1 MSPANHRHER
11 VGEEIAHEINALLV
25 GELKDPRLEGMVV
38 ASEVRV
44 QPDMKH
50 ARVFINVKG
59 TNKEQSDAIKAL
71 EHASG
76 YIRRELVERLQLR
89 RVPELPRNRAC
100 SGEWRHRR
108 RRRASGRSTAWAQAE
123 VRGKCS
129 WCARPNHSLRRLPIP
144 KHPCKGFSRLRK
156 CIALR
161 PKPPFLL
168 CLACFTWE
176 ITSAKRS
183 GGGPHGNDNER

>member
-1 MSPANHRHER
+1 MSPANHHHER
-11 VGEEIAHEINALLV
+11 VGEEIAHEINAMLV

-89 RVPELPRNRAC
+89 RVPELHFTLDLSQEHVERI
-100 SGEWRHRR
+100 E
-108 RRRASGRSTAWAQAE
+108 QLLKE
-123 VRGKCS
+123 VK
-129 WCARPNHSLRRLPIP
+129 
-144 KHPCKGFSRLRK
+144 KD
-156 CIALR
+156 
-161 PKPPFLL
+161 KP
-168 CLACFTWE
+168 
-176 ITSAKRS
+176 SA
-183 GGGPHGNDNER
+183 PQE

>member
-11 VGEEIAHEINALLV
+11 VGEEIAHEINAMLA
-25 GELKDPRLEGMVV
+25 GELKDPRLEGSVV

-50 ARVFINVKG
+50 ARVFISVKG

-89 RVPELPRNRAC
+89 RVPEL
-100 SGEWRHRR
+100 H
-108 RRRASGRSTAWAQAE
+108 
-123 VRGKCS
+123 
-129 WCARPNHSLRRLPIP
+129 
-144 KHPCKGFSRLRK
+144 F
-156 CIALR
+156 ALDLSQEHVER
-161 PKPPFLL
+161 IEELLKDLKKDNPP
-168 CLACFTWE
+168 APE
-176 ITSAKRS
+176 QS
-183 GGGPHGNDNER
+183 

>member
-11 VGEEIAHEINALLV
+11 VGEEIAHEINAMLA
-25 GELKDPRLEGMVV
+25 GELKDPRLEGSVI

-50 ARVFINVKG
+50 ARVFINVQG

-89 RVPELPRNRAC
+89 RVPELHFTLDLSQEHVERIERLLKEMKKDKPSA
-100 SGEWRHRR
+100 
-108 RRRASGRSTAWAQAE
+108 AE
-123 VRGKCS
+123 
-129 WCARPNHSLRRLPIP
+129 H
-144 KHPCKGFSRLRK
+144 
-156 CIALR
+156 
-161 PKPPFLL
+161 
-168 CLACFTWE
+168 
-176 ITSAKRS
+176 
-183 GGGPHGNDNER
+183 